1 MAWLSI
7 TLTVLV
13 LAGTAWLL
21 KPVAN
26 KTHLPYPALL
36 VAGGFII
43 SQLLTQTGFDSGLR
57 WHSFHDLVYYGLLPL
72 LIYEA
77 AFRLK
82 ADAFFNNMLVILLL
96 SIPVMLISVLL
107 SAGLLFLGIGNE
119 TTFPFIAALITAA
132 LLAANDPTAVIPII
146 ERLNAPPRFVSILKG
161 ESLFNSIL
169 ALVFVSLALN
179 VELADNNMGGDLSLL
194 EGFILFVQLFS
205 GGVLTGLLCGL
216 AGWLLMHYSRLPVLR
231 GMVSLVVAYGTFLL
245 AETLLSVS
253 GIVAVLVAGL
263 VLNAYAQRTETGS
276 KQWLDRQWHRISH
289 IASISLFLLLGVS
302 IYVPILKDQWQAV
315 LIGIAA
321 VLVAR
326 AISVYGGLSL
336 LGYTMKNQRIPYEQ
350 QTQIVWG
357 GIKGTV
363 TVVLF
368 FSLPGELDYSY
379 TIQAVVYGVVLFSL
393 FVQATTLRVC
403 LKKC

>member
-1 MAWLSI
+1 MAWLSV
-7 TLTVLV
+7 TLTLLA
-13 LAGTAWLL
+13 LAGTAWIL
-21 KPVAN
+21 KPIAH

-36 VAGGFII
+36 VAGGFVI
-43 SQLLTQTGFDSGLR
+43 SQILINMGWDSGLR
-57 WHSFHDLVYYGLLPL
+57 WHNFHDLVYYVLLPL

-96 SIPVMLISVLL
+96 SIPVMLLSVLI
-107 SAGLLFLGIGNE
+107 SASLLFLGIGNE
-119 TTFPFIAALITAA
+119 HTFPFIAALITAA

-146 ERLNAPPRFVSILKG
+146 ERLNASPRFVSILKG

-169 ALVFVSLALN
+169 ALVLVSLALN
-179 VELADNNMGGDLSLL
+179 VELADSNREGELSFL

-216 AGWLLMHYSRLPVLR
+216 LGWLLMHYSRLAILR
-231 GMVSLVVAYGTFLL
+231 GGVSLLVAYGTFLL

-263 VLNAYAQRTETGS
+263 VLNAYAQRTESVS
-276 KQWLDRQWHRISH
+276 KQWLNRQWHWISD
-289 IASISLFLLLGVS
+289 IASIALFLLLGIS
-302 IYVPILKDQWQAV
+302 IYIPILQDQWQAV

-326 AISVYGGLSL
+326 AVAVFSSLSL
-336 LGYTMKNQRIPYEQ
+336 LNYAMKHHHVPYEQ

-393 FVQATTLRVC
+393 FVQATTLKLCVSC
-403 LKKC
+403 Q